1 MAAVTDAKHQATPPG
16 MNIPIASSL
25 SYRNAITSAIVQQV
39 IVLVLTSLILDG
51 GDLLMFCLVACL
63 AFWAG
68 VAFIRL
74 RRGQTPTK
82 TDLILIRSSYLL
94 LCVITFFVVHLVWK
108 LRGLI

>member
-1 MAAVTDAKHQATPPG
+1 MG
-16 MNIPIASSL
+16 IPIPSTSP
-25 SYRNAITSAIVQQV
+25 YRTAITSAVVQQV
-39 IVLVLTSLILDG
+39 IVLVLAALILDG

-68 VAFIRL
+68 VVFIRV

-94 LCVITFFVVHLVWK
+94 LCIITFFVVHLVWK